1 VEAPACRGFVVCGA
15 LNYHP
20 SFHPTPDTMNKS
32 GLILV
37 VIGALLLAHNFDLL
51 QFGWLRQWWPA
62 ILIAI
67 GLWSIIDNKRGD
79 RPSSPR
85 SDDEKQS

>member
-1 VEAPACRGFVVCGA
+1 
-15 LNYHP
+15 
-20 SFHPTPDTMNKS
+20 MNKS

-37 VIGALLLAHNFDLL
+37 VIGGLLLAHNFDLL

-79 RPSSPR
+79 KPSSSR
-85 SDDEKQS
+85 SDDKKQP